1 MHPSALDWLENRKK
15 RSALIYVKA
24 ITALQITTCCSMS
37 PTKDARRVT
46 VLSVTHVTQRLKQAG
61 HTGLAYFGNG
71 GSLQPGCWFTI
82 SREAEILELC
92 GPVRVG
98 ITQALDIDAAREA
111 AFNRCLDELGS
122 EKRERER

>member
-1 MHPSALDWLENRKK
+1 MHPSALDWLENHCLNEH
-15 RSALIYVKA
+15 RSKEPIGIDLCQSK
-24 ITALQITTCCSMS
+24 ALQITTCCSMS

-82 SREAEILELC
+82 SA
-92 GPVRVG
+92 
-98 ITQALDIDAAREA
+98 
-111 AFNRCLDELGS
+111 
-122 EKRERER
+122 

>member
-1 MHPSALDWLENRKK
+1 MHPSALDWLENHGRANIVRKN
-15 RSALIYVKA
+15 RSVLIYVKA

-82 SREAEILELC
+82 SA
-92 GPVRVG
+92 
-98 ITQALDIDAAREA
+98 
-111 AFNRCLDELGS
+111 
-122 EKRERER
+122 